1 MKLSVLIVDDE
12 KVFRSFIA
20 DMKLWS
26 GGRFLL
32 AGEARNTGEA
42 MLFLQKKKVDVVILD
57 VSMPGKDGVALSEMI
72 AGKYPGI
79 AMVAV
84 SSYDDYDYVRQIL
97 KNGAH
102 DYILKSRLSE
112 ELLERT
118 LDNIEASMRQVSPW
132 EMKKELRRQTENWL
146 FSNDVSPFTSDN
158 ARKVAALVRMAL
170 PKNYPDAERKAMMD
184 GVGRILEDGMQERA
198 DVLAVNAEN
207 ERFVVIYRFFEEISE
222 ARIRERVE
230 NHQVASASSI
240 RRVYGISVSMQ
251 VCPPF
256 FSDKALRS
264 FVLHKLEEDQKNESY
279 KAAPLAMTIGQQN
292 ALLSAVAQKD
302 AEAAEELVREIY
314 EGIGPEA
321 EALYLIVTKELLDLL
336 ERISVEYEITLD
348 FVPKDVRLFEYTKGK
363 NREALEAS
371 IAGLYRNVLREIGQR
386 TQKDS
391 YSELVNRAVRYMKE
405 HCHEA
410 VSLSGTAAGIG
421 VNSSYLSRVFHED
434 TGMTFTDYLNRI
446 RVDRA
451 TKLLEENLPLKDIA
465 YRCGFKNY
473 GYFLKI
479 FKDYTGKTPK
489 EFLALRR
496 GNSG

>member
-1 MKLSVLIVDDE
+1 MELSVLIVDDE

-20 DMKLWS
+20 DMKLWNEE
-26 GGRFLL
+26 RFLL
-32 AGEARNTGEA
+32 AGEARNTEEA
-42 MLFLQKKKVDVVILD
+42 MLFLEKRKVDVVILD

-72 AGKYPGI
+72 AGKYPGT

-118 LDNIEASMRQVSPW
+118 LDNIEARMRQVSPW
-132 EMKKELRRQTENWL
+132 EMKKELRRQAADWL
-146 FSNDVSPFTSDN
+146 FHGGVNPFTSDN
-158 ARKVAALVRMAL
+158 ARKVVALVRITVL
-170 PKNYPDAERKAMMD
+170 KSYPDTERKAMME
-184 GVGRILEDGMQERA
+184 GIGRILEDGTEKKTDA
-198 DVLAVNAEN
+198 LAVYGEN
-207 ERFVVIYRFFEEISE
+207 ECFIVIYRFFEEVSE
-222 ARIRERVE
+222 ARIRESVE
-230 NHQVASASSI
+230 NHQITSASSI
-240 RRVYGISVSMQ
+240 RRVYGVSASMQ
-251 VCPPF
+251 LCPPF

-264 FVLHKLEEDQKNESY
+264 FVLHKLEEDQKSESY

-292 ALLSAVAQKD
+292 ALLSAIAQKD
-302 AEAAEELVREIY
+302 AEAAEKLVREIY

-363 NREALEAS
+363 NREMLEAS

-386 TQKDS
+386 ATGES
-391 YSELVNRAVRYMKE
+391 YSELVNRAVRYMRE

-410 VSLSGTAAGIG
+410 ISLSGAAAGIG
-421 VNSSYLSRVFHED
+421 ANSSYLSRVFHEE
-434 TGMTFTDYLNRI
+434 TGMTFTDYLNRV

-451 TKLLEENLPLKDIA
+451 TKLLQENLPLKDIA
-465 YRCGFKNY
+465 SRCGFKNY

-489 EFLALRR
+489 EFLAQQR
-496 GNSG
+496 GKSG